1 MFAKLE
7 ARSAVLLFI
16 DQDTKK
22 YEIDLK
28 TAFVSEE
35 LGMSWNMM
43 LVILRFG
50 SPFARETRASETQRT

>member
-1 MFAKLE
+1 LKCGI
-7 ARSAVLLFI
+7 VFI

-35 LGMSWNMM
+35 LGISWNIM
-43 LVILRFG
+43 LVRSRFG
-50 SPFARETRASETQRT
+50 SPFARESRASETQRT